1 MAAASEPLV
10 VTAREARTRRG
21 GAASY
26 LADGRAVV
34 WDVPARDHAVDAE
47 IAGAPVPPALARR
60 TGIDDPAVFWP
71 AWTRAEVVAKLTGEP
86 ILLLVKRA
94 GLPVDVPDG
103 IEVRTINRDDL
114 VISLGSM
121 AKKPTVGV
129 VMLHMGDRPVEL
141 ARALET
147 LHAQEG
153 VELDVVLVGNGWQP
167 TGLPDWVR
175 TVHLSENVGI
185 PEGRNVGAAEARGE
199 LIYFYDDD
207 ASLPT
212 PDVLARLAAVILA
225 ESDIAVAQPRGEDPT
240 GKPAP
245 RRWVP
250 RFDVSDGGAAGE
262 ATWFWEAVFMIRRSA
277 FEQVGGWPGQF
288 FFAHEG
294 IDLAWRLVDAGW
306 RIIYAPDIVVN
317 HPSTDAAR
325 HAVYYRTN
333 ARNRVWVARRNLPW
347 PLVPIYLG
355 NWTAITLLRVHD
367 KESLKVWFRGFAE
380 GVRTPAGQRQPM
392 SWKTVA
398 RLTRAGR
405 PPVV

>member
-1 MAAASEPLV
+1 M
-10 VTAREARTRRG
+10 
-21 GAASY
+21 
-26 LADGRAVV
+26 V
-34 WDVPARDHAVDAE
+34 WSGDAVDAE
-47 IAGAPVPPALARR
+47 IAAQPVPPALARR
-60 TGIDDPAVFWP
+60 TGISDPAIFWP

-86 ILLLVKRA
+86 ILLLLKRA
-94 GLPVDVPDG
+94 GLPVEIPEG
-103 IEVRTINRDDL
+103 IEVSTIEREDL

-121 AKKPTVGV
+121 SKPSVGV

-147 LHAQEG
+147 LKAQEG
-153 VELDVVLVGNGWQP
+153 VDLDVVLVGNGWQP

-175 TVHLSENVGI
+175 TVHLPENVGI
-185 PEGRNVGAAEARGE
+185 PEGRNVGAAEATGE

-212 PDVLARLAAVILA
+212 PDVLSRLAAVILA
-225 ESDIAVAQPRGEDPT
+225 EPDIAVAQPRGEDPT

-250 RFDVSDGGAAGE
+250 RFDVTDGRGAGE
-262 ATWFWEAVFMIRRSA
+262 ATWFWEAVFMVRRSA

-288 FFAHEG
+288 FFGHEG
-294 IDLAWRLVDAGW
+294 IDLAWRLADAGW

-367 KESLKVWFRGFAE
+367 KESLKVWFKGFGE
-380 GVRTPAGQRQPM
+380 GVRAPAGERRPM

-398 RLTRAGR
+398 RLTKAGR